1 MLNQHYKK
9 PGMSSNR
16 FYSLGFVAALIL
28 LLVVGGKDSLAQNLV
43 ATTNQPESIF
53 TGIESEQPI
62 LEKPRLTQEMNYIAF
77 LNASVNDALQD
88 TMVIEKNYGNIQQEE
103 LFSVRNIGI
112 FTVVLGSVAGLVY
125 MLSQV
130 IEAPF

>member
-1 MLNQHYKK
+1 
-9 PGMSSNR
+9 MSSNR

>member
-1 MLNQHYKK
+1 MNQHYKK
-9 PGMSSNR
+9 PVMNSNR
-16 FYSLGFVAALIL
+16 FYSLGFVAALVL
-28 LLVVGGKDSLAQNLV
+28 LLVVGGKDSQAQNMV
-43 ATTNQPESIF
+43 ATINQPESIF

-130 IEAPF
+130 TEAPF

>member
-1 MLNQHYKK
+1 
-9 PGMSSNR
+9 MSSNR

-130 IEAPF
+130 TEAPF